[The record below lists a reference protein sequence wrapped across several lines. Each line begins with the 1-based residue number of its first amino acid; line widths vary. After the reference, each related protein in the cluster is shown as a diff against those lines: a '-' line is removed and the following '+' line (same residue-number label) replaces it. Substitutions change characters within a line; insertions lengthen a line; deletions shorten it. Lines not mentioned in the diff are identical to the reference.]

1 MKRRGTRGSDEARD
15 PKLRRWSTR
24 ILCVP
29 MAEEANRVRVA
40 VRCRPLNRRELEMK
54 DSTVIDVT
62 SDATL
67 SLRSRGT
74 EEARPFTFDRCFGE
88 DSTQEVSEKGKE

>member
-1 MKRRGTRGSDEARD
+1 
-15 PKLRRWSTR
+15 
-24 ILCVP
+24 

-62 SDATL
+62 SGTTL

-88 DSTQEVSEKGKE
+88 DSTQEVREGVRRSERAREGNQSERARERGRSEQEGNG